1 MGEKIV
7 VGPINSGLVRNRHAF
22 NIDNDSFP
30 TLLNAYQWRGRVKRK
45 RGTSLLG
52 RLQRNIGATDGNG
65 DATITIV
72 PNTITSGISSFLVGS
87 TIFTDP
93 GGGSPVTLLAAGTGT
108 ASLNRTTGVLT
119 ITGSEDTADILYRPS
134 LPVMGLEDF
143 VRPAQAGTQTITF
156 DTTYAYNVAQTIPY
170 TISDVSYFKNPPV
183 TTAYTNYVPKGTLTP
198 CHWNGENYQ
207 QFWTTSYSGS
217 MWATNGIEVPY
228 VSTNVGMQFKAMATV
243 VYASATTLTIT
254 ITEASASL
262 IIGDFV
268 FINEVT
274 GTDSDTVNFQTGYV
288 TASAN
293 GGVTTTL
300 TVTFP
305 NATIANQ
312 AYTSGILQYLTNNAS
327 ETIDCMRWYD
337 GNPASSSGKGWVNF
351 CPPLSENSYSVSG
364 LPASKYYL
372 VTARMVVQFKDR
384 LLFIGPVVQTSSAN
398 SQVYLQDT
406 IIYSQ
411 VGTPYYT
418 ASFTGNVS
426 LSTTDFNP
434 ILVPD
439 NEVATASSYFADQIG
454 FGGFLPAGLAQPF
467 LSVSSNED
475 VLILGMQ
482 NIQTRLIYTEND
494 LIPFNLY
501 VVNSEFGSGSTF
513 SAVDMDKGIFTM
525 GSRGI
530 IATSQTSAARLDL
543 AIPDQIFRINL
554 LDHGRERVTAIRDY
568 INEWIYFSYRAN
580 TNAIGTYVFNTQT
593 LFYNYRDNSWG
604 IFNECYTTYG
614 LFRRATGNT
623 WADLVSPLTW
633 GSWTDPWNSG
643 DSTLLN
649 PEVICGNQQGFVV
662 FREAES
668 TSEATSLVIQQLSTN
683 TVTCPNHCLN
693 PSDYIVISG
702 CLGSTNLNSGIF
714 KVTVTGQD
722 SFTID
727 GSATGTYTGGGLIT
741 RAYNP
746 MIQTKQFHPSWEL
759 MRKTRLGVQQYLMT
773 KTANSQVTLLIFL
786 SQDLNTPWNQ
796 GNIVPSSNVTNNSL
810 IYSTVLY
817 TCPESTNLGLTPAN
831 TNLNMLT
838 ASSQQQIWHRMNT
851 SLIGDTVQIGITMSD
866 DQMESVDDNGA
877 PVNLFAEITLQGFIL
892 DVTPSQLLS

>member
-52 RLQRNIGATDGNG
+52 RLQRDIGTTDGNG
-65 DATITIV
+65 DITVTIV
-72 PNTITSGISSFLVGS
+72 PNTITSGISSFLIGS
-87 TIFTDP
+87 EVFTDP
-93 GGGSPVTLLAAGTGT
+93 GGSSPVTLLATGSGSGT
-108 ASLNRTTGVLT
+108 LNRSTGVLT
-119 ITGSEDTADILYRPS
+119 ITGSEPTTAVLYRPS

-143 VRPAQAGTQTITF
+143 VRPEQEGTQTIAF
-156 DTTYAYNVAQTIPY
+156 DTVYSYNIQATSPY
-170 TISDVSYFKNPPV
+170 TISDVSYFKNPASA
-183 TTAYTNYVPKGTLTP
+183 TYTNYVAKGTLTP

-207 QFWTTSYSGS
+207 QFWTTSYAGS

-228 VSTNVGMQFKAMATV
+228 VSTNVGMQFKPIVATTVTGGGPPATV
-243 VYASATTLTIT
+243 NLQ
-254 ITEASASL
+254 
-262 IIGDFV
+262 IIGHGLVVGDFV
-268 FINEVT
+268 FINEVVTTT
-274 GTDSDTVNFQTGYV
+274 GINFQTGYV
-288 TASAN
+288 TT
-293 GGVTTTL
+293 VTDVDNVV
-300 TVTFP
+300 VTFP
-305 NATIANQ
+305 NATIATNG
-312 AYTSGILQYLTNNAS
+312 TGGIAQYLTSTATS
-327 ETIDCMRWYD
+327 TVDCMRWYD
-337 GNPASSSGKGWVNF
+337 GDPASASGKGWVNF
-351 CPPLSENSYSVSG
+351 CPPLSESNYSVGG
-364 LPASKYYL
+364 LPPDQYYL

-426 LSTTDFNP
+426 LSTTTFNP

-439 NEVATASSYFADQIG
+439 NEVATASAYFSDQTG
-454 FGGFLPAGLAQPF
+454 FGGFFSAGLAQPF

-475 VLILGMQ
+475 VLLLGMQ
-482 NIQTRLIYTEND
+482 NIQTRLIYTGND

-513 SAVDMDKGIFTM
+513 SAVDMDKGVFTM

-530 IATSQTSAARLDL
+530 IATSQTGAARLDL

-568 INEWIYFSYRAN
+568 INEWIYFTYRAN

-633 GSWTDPWNSG
+633 GSLTDPWNAG
-643 DSTLLN
+643 DFTLLT
-649 PEVICGNQQGFVV
+649 PEVIGGNQQGFVV
-662 FREAES
+662 FREAEA
-668 TSEATSLVIQQLSTN
+668 TSEATSLVIQQLSSY

-693 PSDYIVISG
+693 TGDFVVISG
-702 CLGSTNLNSGIF
+702 CQGSTNLNGEIL
-714 KVTVTGQD
+714 KVAVAGQD
-722 SFTID
+722 TFTV
-727 GSATGTYTGGGLIT
+727 SKESTGTYTGGGLIT

-746 MIQTKQFHPSWEL
+746 FIQTKQFHPSWEM

-773 KTANSQVTLLIFL
+773 KTAKSQVTLLIFL

-796 GNIVPSSNVTNNSL
+796 GNIVPEQNVTNNSL

-851 SLIGDTVQIGITMSD
+851 SLIGDTVQVGITMND
-866 DQMESVDDNGA
+866 TQMESVDDNGS